1 MKTMPKN
8 DLLAQASE
16 HAARRAGEPFIQ
28 EHAGEPFI
36 QEHVA
41 KAKAKKAEEAK
52 KATEDKA
59 KK

>member
-28 EHAGEPFI
+28 EHI
-36 QEHVA
+36 A